1 MSAFENLLNR
11 KNEPGTV
18 GPIGESVARAVELA
32 VGAGLSERE
41 IAVLRYASQKAN
53 QFLFAQ
59 QKG

>member
-18 GPIGESVARAVELA
+18 GPTGESLVRVVELA

-41 IAVLRYASQKAN
+41 IEVLRYASREASR
-53 QFLFAQ
+53 FLAAE